1 MATVSKAQKKLPAT
15 AASSNPLNPLMK
27 PWVAKSFY
35 GIAAGYFSSD
45 VGCEVLRKHRDGH
58 DNSVLAATT
67 AHGPAFHALLSLGKI
82 SNDFNFN
89 LTALLQPY
97 M

>member
-35 GIAAGYFSSD
+35 GIAAGYFSYD
-45 VGCEVLRKHRDGH
+45 IGCEVLRKHRDGR
-58 DNSVLAATT
+58 DNSDHFATM
-67 AHGPAFHALLSLGKI
+67 AHGLTFHALLSLGNV

-89 LTALLQPY
+89 LTALLQP
-97 M
+97 